1 MSCISRRSSLRPL
14 LGVATLSLLLACT
27 SEDDSNDDTG
37 DSVAAGGS
45 STTTDSTT
53 GSGSGSPG
61 SGTADDSAT
70 DDSATDDSSTGSGM
84 TDDSATG
91 GGMTDDSATTDDSA
105 PADDTSS
112 TPDDA
117 TADDTTS
124 TDDAMMDDTAS
135 DDSGQPMTDDSS
147 TDDTTMDDGVT
158 DDAAMDDATADDT
171 MMDDVSADDTSTD
184 DTISDDAETDDTA
197 IDDTA
202 TDDATMDDGSVEDL
216 EPFSFFVTSYEAIT
230 RLSGSPDGFGGDLRY
245 GEEHGLL
252 GADKICTEI
261 AEFSME
267 GSGAKQWRAFLSV
280 VEGPEGGQVDA
291 IDRIGEGPWYDR
303 LGRLVAENTDALA
316 NTRPEGADPAIIND
330 LPNEY
335 GVPNHTPDPGQ
346 GEIDNHHVLTGS
358 NEEGRLYSAT
368 ATCNNWSSTEKSA
381 DGRPRIGFSW
391 PIQNRQHWISGQ
403 DEGGC
408 LRGVDLD
415 GGGGSNPDVGTV
427 GSGGGYGGI
436 YCFAL
441 SP

>member
-61 SGTADDSAT
+61 SGTADDSTT

-135 DDSGQPMTDDSS
+135 DDSGQPMTDD
-147 TDDTTMDDGVT
+147 TTMDDGVT

-184 DTISDDAETDDTA
+184 DTTTDDAETDDTA

-291 IDRIGEGPWYDR
+291 IDRIGDGPWYDR
-303 LGRLVAENTDALA
+303 LGRLVAENTEALA

>member
-61 SGTADDSAT
+61 SGTADDSTT

-135 DDSGQPMTDDSS
+135 DDSGRPM

-184 DTISDDAETDDTA
+184 DTTTDDAETDDTA

-291 IDRIGEGPWYDR
+291 IDRIGDGPWYDR
-303 LGRLVAENTDALA
+303 LGRLVAENTEALA

>member
-70 DDSATDDSSTGSGM
+70 DGSATDDSSTGSGM

-135 DDSGQPMTDDSS
+135 DDSGQPMTDD
-147 TDDTTMDDGVT
+147 TTMDDGVT

-184 DTISDDAETDDTA
+184 DTTTDDAETDDTA

-291 IDRIGEGPWYDR
+291 IDRIGDGPWYDR
-303 LGRLVAENTDALA
+303 LGRLVAENTEALA